1 MKSLTKLAFAFVFTL
16 SIGCV
21 YAQQVPRL
29 FIQGALKDANG
40 AAVPDGTYSVL
51 FGLYDT
57 EIEGVANWN
66 ETATV
71 TTKGGLYS
79 HYLGSVNP
87 LVSATFDQTQFLGVK
102 VGAFEMEPRTE
113 LTYAPYTFK
122 TFTAIFANKVVCS
135 GATGDIKYSVLN
147 PTQFAL
153 ENGDCWVPMN
163 GGSVSGTE
171 LGNTIG
177 IASLPNPSG
186 MFFRAQEYTNGN
198 DPDRLP
204 STPIATVQTH
214 TYKAHNHTGTA
225 DPAGGHSHTLSPTH
239 SSSQGTKGNGDSTGT
254 ELKQDGTTSTTV
266 SGGPHTHSLTINNTG
281 GGETRPKNMNLYV
294 YIRVN

>member
-1 MKSLTKLAFAFVFTL
+1 MKSLTKLAFAFVFTV
-16 SIGCV
+16 SIGWV
-21 YAQQVPRL
+21 YGQQVPRL

-40 AAVPDGTYSVL
+40 AAVPDGTYSVQ
-51 FGLYDT
+51 FGLYDAVLDGT
-57 EIEGVANWN
+57 ANWT

-71 TTKGGLYS
+71 NTKGGLYS
-79 HYLGSVNP
+79 HYLGSVTP
-87 LVSATFDQTQFLGVK
+87 LVTEIFDQTQFLGVK

-122 TFTAIFANKVVCS
+122 TFTAIFADKVVCS
-135 GATGDIKYSVLN
+135 GAVGDIKYSVLN

-153 ENGDCWVPMN
+153 ENGSCWVPMN
-163 GGSVSGTE
+163 GGAVSGTM
-171 LGNTIG
+171 LGNTLG
-177 IASLPNPSG
+177 ISTLPNPSG
-186 MFFRAQEYTNGN
+186 MFFRAQEYNNGN

-204 STPIATVQTH
+204 STPIASVQTH

-225 DPAGGHSHTLSPTH
+225 EPAGAHSHTLSPTH
-239 SSSQGTKGNGDSTGT
+239 SSSQGTKGPGDATGT
-254 ELKQDGTTSTTV
+254 ELKQDGTTTATI
-266 SGGPHTHSLTINNTG
+266 SGGAHTHSLTINNTG

>member
-1 MKSLTKLAFAFVFTL
+1 L

-57 EIEGVANWN
+57 ELDGAANWN

-87 LVSATFDQTQFLGVK
+87 LVSTIFDQTQFLGVK

-122 TFTAIFANKVVCS
+122 SFQAIFADKVVCS
-135 GATGDIKYSVLN
+135 GAVGDLKYSVLN
-147 PTQFAL
+147 PTQFAQ
-153 ENGDCWVPMN
+153 ENGDCWVPLN
-163 GGSVSGTE
+163 GGTAAGTALGATLGISTLPNVSG
-171 LGNTIG
+171 LF
-177 IASLPNPSG
+177 L
-186 MFFRAQEYTNGN
+186 RAQEFMNALPSPNN
-198 DPDRLP
+198 DPDPGRTFT
-204 STPIATVQTH
+204 SPIAVLQND
-214 TYKAHNHTGTA
+214 TYKSHNHGGETNETGAHEHSLANVPFIGNPSSNVANNKMKASVNVKTLNPP
-225 DPAGGHSHTLSPTH
+225 PANLPGGSHSHSIQ
-239 SSSQGTKGNGDSTGT
+239 S
-254 ELKQDGTTSTTV
+254 V
-266 SGGPHTHSLTINNTG
+266 ANTG
-281 GGETRPKNMNLYV
+281 GVETRPKNMNLFV